1 MVGRSARLA
10 GAGSTQG
17 DQAGRTGA
25 GDTDRTRTEEAA
37 ARAALIDCALRMNAL
52 GINQGKSGNV
62 SVRWRGPDG
71 REGMLV
77 TPSGLPYADTEPHHL
92 AWMPLEACDE
102 RDAVGPLAPSSEW
115 RFHRDIYAHR
125 ADAGAIVHTHA
136 PHATALACLPRVQR
150 DGIPAFHYMV
160 AMTGGERIGC
170 ARYETFGTQAL
181 SDAVIDSLGA
191 RRACLLANHGMIAL
205 GSTLEA
211 ALALAVEVES
221 LARMYALALSLG
233 EPVVLPADEMARVL
247 ERFRTYGKQRA
258 GGQQAL

>member
-1 MVGRSARLA
+1 MADPA
-10 GAGSTQG
+10 QAPQAAP
-17 DQAGRTGA
+17 AGRAAERA
-25 GDTDRTRTEEAA
+25 GDEAA
-37 ARAALIDCALRMNAL
+37 ARAALIDCARRMNAL

-71 REGMLV
+71 RDGLLV
-77 TPSGLPYADTEPHHL
+77 TPSGLPYADTEPRHL
-92 AWMPLEACDE
+92 AWMPLQARDE

-115 RFHRDIYAHR
+115 RFHRDIYSHR

-160 AMTGGERIGC
+160 AVAGGERIGC

-181 SDAVIDSLGA
+181 SDAAIEALGG

-205 GSTLEA
+205 GGTLEA
-211 ALALAVEVES
+211 ALALAVEVEA

-247 ERFRTYGKQRA
+247 ERFQTYGQPAARELDRSDHGLKRWP
-258 GGQQAL
+258 